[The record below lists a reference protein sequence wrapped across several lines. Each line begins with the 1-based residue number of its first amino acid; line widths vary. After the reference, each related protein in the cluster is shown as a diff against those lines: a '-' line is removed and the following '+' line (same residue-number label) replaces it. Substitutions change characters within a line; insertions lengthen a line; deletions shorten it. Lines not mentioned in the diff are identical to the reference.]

1 VINRLTAYGY
11 LPGRLYRL
19 LFIVALVICQFSLV
33 LHQMDIEHH
42 ADGKQCTICLAC
54 HGLDHALAT
63 VFLPP
68 TVRATVESPGTLPA
82 SFPVFRTLVR
92 LVARSPPVSA
102 LHA

>member
-11 LPGRLYRL
+11 RTGSLCRL

-42 ADGKQCTICLAC
+42 ADGKKCTICLASQ
-54 HGLDHALAT
+54 GLDHALAT
-63 VFLPP
+63 DFLPP
-68 TVRATVESPGTLPA
+68 IVHASAESPDVLPERV
-82 SFPVFRTLVR
+82 PVIRTLVR

-102 LHA
+102 LHT